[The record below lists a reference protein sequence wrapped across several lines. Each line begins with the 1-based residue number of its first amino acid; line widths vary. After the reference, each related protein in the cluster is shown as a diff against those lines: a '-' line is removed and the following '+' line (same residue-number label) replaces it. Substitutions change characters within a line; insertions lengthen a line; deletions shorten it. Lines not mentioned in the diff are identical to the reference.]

1 MPPRTTD
8 APRSEAEL
16 EELLTAPTEQ
26 TVAAVARLHGDLMLL
41 GAGGKMGPSL
51 AVLAKRSIDAA
62 GLDHR
67 VVCVSRFGS
76 GDLARQLK
84 DRGIETISCDLL
96 DREQYERLPDV
107 PNIVY
112 LAGFKFGASAAPHRT
127 WAMNAYLPAI
137 VGERFVESRIVA
149 LSTGNVYPRVP
160 VTSGGAAEATPPSPV
175 GEYAQSCLARERMFE
190 YMADTHGTRS
200 VLVRL
205 NYATDL
211 RYGVLL
217 DIARRVSRGEPVDVS
232 MGWINTIWQGDANAV
247 LLHAFDLCAAPPD
260 VLNLTGPEIIPVREA
275 AGELARLLDRP
286 QPEFVGVETETAL
299 LNDASRCHELY
310 GRPRVDAHTLIEW
323 TAAWVSGA
331 QPTLGKPTHFE
342 TQDGRY

>member
-1 MPPRTTD
+1 LPPRTTD
-8 APRSEAEL
+8 APRSEAAL
-16 EELLTAPTEQ
+16 DDLLTTPTES
-26 TVAAVARLHGDLMLL
+26 TTAAVARLDGDLMLL

-62 GLDHR
+62 GLAHR
-67 VVCVSRFGS
+67 VICVSRFGN
-76 GDLARQLK
+76 GDTAGVLARQ
-84 DRGIETISCDLL
+84 GIETISVDLL
-96 DREQYERLPDV
+96 DRAAYPRLPHT

-127 WAMNAYLPAI
+127 WAMNAYLPAL
-137 VGERFVESRIVA
+137 VAEEFTGSRIVA
-149 LSTGNVYPRVP
+149 LSTGNVYPQVP
-160 VTSGGAAEATPPSPV
+160 VDSGGAPEDTPPAPL

-190 YMADTHGTRS
+190 YMAEEHGTRS

-217 DIARRVSRGEPVDVS
+217 DIATKVQAGVPVDVS

-247 LLHAFDLCAAPPD
+247 LLSAFDLCSAPPT
-260 VLNLTGPEIIPVREA
+260 VLNLTGPELVSVREA
-275 AGELARLLDRP
+275 AVRFARLLDRP
-286 QPEFVGVETETAL
+286 DPEFTGSEAQTAL
-299 LNDASRCHELY
+299 LSDSSRCHSLL
-310 GRPRVDAHTLIEW
+310 GPPTVDADTLIEW
-323 TAAWVSGA
+323 TAAWVASE

-342 TQDGRY
+342 TRDGRY